1 MMMKI
6 ESRPLAL
13 LELFAEMKRPLSLTE
28 IARGLGAPVSTCF
41 NLLRSLEAVGFLY
54 NVGGRRHVYPT
65 RRIYDVASVIL
76 AHEPWTERFGAQL
89 EQLRD
94 LTGETAI
101 LGTWQGEQ
109 VVYLAVLE
117 GQETIRYTARA
128 GDLKPLH
135 SSAIG
140 KALLT
145 RLEPERRRKLVEK
158 LPLEARTAATITD
171 RAALLDELDEA
182 AAAGFTTTRGENV
195 ADVMA
200 IAMPL
205 RLDGSDY
212 AIAVAGPMPRMQV
225 QAADHRRHLAEICA
239 SIGGGR

>member
-1 MMMKI
+1 MKI

-28 IARGLGAPVSTCF
+28 VARGLGAPVSTCF

-65 RRIYDVASVIL
+65 RKIYDVARVIV
-76 AHEPWTERFGAQL
+76 AHEPWTERFGPQL
-89 EQLRD
+89 ERLRD

-101 LGTWQGEQ
+101 LGTWQGDQ

-117 GQETIRYTARA
+117 GPKTIRYTAKA

-145 RLEPERRRKLVEK
+145 RLDPQRRGKLVDQLSLDAK
-158 LPLEARTAATITD
+158 TSMTITD
-171 RAALLDELDEA
+171 RPALLADLDRA
-182 AAAGFTTTRGENV
+182 AMDGVAITRGENV

-205 RLDGSDY
+205 RLDSSEY
-212 AIAVAGPMPRMQV
+212 AIAVAGPMPRMQD
-225 QAADHRRHLAEICA
+225 ALNSHRDHLLQICA
-239 SIGGGR
+239 QIEGGK

>member
-1 MMMKI
+1 MMKI
-6 ESRPLAL
+6 EWRPLAL

-28 IARGLGAPVSTCF
+28 VSRGLGAPVSTCF
-41 NLLRSLEAVGFLY
+41 NLLRSLESGGFLY

-65 RRIYDVASVIL
+65 RKIFDVARVIV
-76 AHEPWTERFGAQL
+76 AYEPWTERFGPQL
-89 EQLRD
+89 DRLRD

-101 LGTWQGEQ
+101 LGTWQGNQ

-117 GQETIRYTARA
+117 GPKTIRYTAQA

-145 RLEPERRRKLVEK
+145 RLDPPRREK
-158 LPLEARTAATITD
+158 LIDQLSLDAKTPATITD
-171 RAALLDELDEA
+171 RAALLDDLDRSATEGVA
-182 AAAGFTTTRGENV
+182 VTRGENV

-200 IAMPL
+200 IAMPF
-205 RLDGSDY
+205 RLDLGDY
-212 AIAVAGPMPRMQV
+212 AIAVAGPMPRMLDAQ
-225 QAADHRRHLAEICA
+225 DSHRAHLGQICA
-239 SIGGGR
+239 QIEGGR

>member
-13 LELFAEMKRPLSLTE
+13 LELFAETKRPLSLTE

-65 RRIYDVASVIL
+65 RKIYDVASVIV
-76 AHEPWTERFGAQL
+76 AHEPWAERFGTLL
-89 EQLRD
+89 ERLRD

-101 LGTWQGEQ
+101 LGTWQANR

-117 GQETIRYTARA
+117 GPKTIRYTAQA

-145 RLEPERRRKLVEK
+145 RLDPQRRRELIEQ
-158 LPLEARTAATITD
+158 LPLEAKTAATITD
-171 RAALLDELDEA
+171 RAALRDDLDRA
-182 AAAGFTTTRGENV
+182 AETGIATTRGENV

-205 RLDGSDY
+205 RLDGCDY
-212 AIAVAGPMPRMQV
+212 AIAVAGPMPRMQT
-225 QAADHRRHLAEICA
+225 QIEEHRHHLAAICA
-239 SIGGGR
+239 EIGGGR

>member
-13 LELFAEMKRPLSLTE
+13 FELFAEMKRPLSLTE
-28 IARGLGAPVSTCF
+28 VARGLGAPVSTCF
-41 NLLRSLEAVGFLY
+41 NLLRSMESVGFLY

-65 RRIYDVASVIL
+65 RKIYDLASVIV
-76 AHEPWTERFGAQL
+76 AHEPWAERFGPKL
-89 EQLRD
+89 EELRD

-101 LGTWQGEQ
+101 LGTWQGNK

-117 GQETIRYTARA
+117 GPKTIRYTAQA

-145 RLEPERRRKLVEK
+145 RLDPERRAQLVEG
-158 LPLEARTAATITD
+158 LTLESRTPATITD
-171 RAALLDELDEA
+171 RPALLADLDRA
-182 AAAGFTTTRGENV
+182 ARDGFTTTRGENV

-205 RLDGSDY
+205 KLDGSDY
-212 AIAVAGPMPRMQV
+212 AIAVAGPMQRMQ
-225 QAADHRRHLAEICA
+225 ADIEIHRRHLGDICA
-239 SIGGGR
+239 QIGGGK

>member
-1 MMMKI
+1 MKI

-28 IARGLGAPVSTCF
+28 VARGLGAPVSTCF
-41 NLLRSLEAVGFLY
+41 NLLRSLEAVGFLS

-65 RRIYDVASVIL
+65 RKIYDVARVIV
-76 AHEPWTERFGAQL
+76 AHEPWTERFGTQL
-89 EQLRD
+89 ERLRD

-101 LGTWQGEQ
+101 LGTWQGDQ

-117 GQETIRYTARA
+117 GPKTIRYTAKA

-145 RLEPERRRKLVEK
+145 RLDPQRRGKLVDQLSLDAK
-158 LPLEARTAATITD
+158 TSMTITD
-171 RAALLDELDEA
+171 RAALLADLDRA
-182 AAAGFTTTRGENV
+182 AMDGVAITRGENV

-205 RLDGSDY
+205 RLDSSEY
-212 AIAVAGPMPRMQV
+212 AIAVAGPMPRMQD
-225 QAADHRRHLAEICA
+225 ALNSHRDHLLQICA
-239 SIGGGR
+239 QIEGGK